1 MEIEGISCSVRHLC
15 SQSLLLYLLSF
26 TFILDP
32 QPIQILSRFFSH
44 HLQTLTPTPPLFS
57 LSITP
62 SFHHVCL
69 SPQLSC
75 CGSALYFLD
84 FTCSRHLSSPFHPFF
99 CSFLSQSICTP
110 REKQGSDEH
119 GEAGTNQSIDLSMYP
134 VLCPSDRQQKTKC
147 LLSETFPI
155 SFPPYPFPLHC
166 PPSLVNGELVS
177 GTGLWDLS
185 TQLRLVFQLPFFLSK
200 VTPVK
205 VPNFCISSLFSL
217 TCPPILPI

>member
-1 MEIEGISCSVRHLC
+1 MQSKPPTISAVIYLRTWPSAHPNPL
-15 SQSLLLYLLSF
+15 SLL
-26 TFILDP
+26 
-32 QPIQILSRFFSH
+32 FSPFAGS
-44 HLQTLTPTPPLFS
+44 LTPTPPLVF

-62 SFHHVCL
+62 SYHHVCL
-69 SPQLSC
+69 SAFLTPQLSC

-84 FTCSRHLSSPFHPFF
+84 FTCSCHLSSPFNPFF
-99 CSFLSQSICTP
+99 CSFLSQSIYTP

-155 SFPPYPFPLHC
+155 SFSPYPFPLHC

-177 GTGLWDLS
+177 GTGFRDLS
-185 TQLRLVFQLPFFLSK
+185 THLRLVFQLPFFPQQSH
-200 VTPVK
+200 
-205 VPNFCISSLFSL
+205 
-217 TCPPILPI
+217 TCQGS